1 MTIVRISTNPI
12 LGGLMCYLINFA
24 LSARFTFS
32 AKFIIYDFN
41 SKSHNEFHM
50 IPTLVDAYF
59 SAEIRT
65 VSVFREKDY
74 FLIVTIEKTLLNCQ
88 TKSEKDLI

>member
-1 MTIVRISTNPI
+1 MTLVRISINPI
-12 LGGLMCYLINFA
+12 LGGLMCYPINFD

-32 AKFIIYDFN
+32 AKVIIYDFN
-41 SKSHNEFHM
+41 SKSHNAFHM
-50 IPTLVDAYF
+50 TSTLVDAYF

-74 FLIVTIEKTLLNCQ
+74 FLL
-88 TKSEKDLI
+88 